1 MVSGSAFTTLP
12 SMGITESIKPPTSVA
27 LAEKFIKYQ
36 NSQKNILKKNREAQ
50 SLLMAVLEAAMMIMV
65 QPFLGGWFTEDGS
78 KKWPRSAKQI
88 WPVDRCH
95 PPTS

>member
-36 NSQKNILKKNREAQ
+36 NSQKNIFKKTGGTITAYGRSGSSYDDNG
-50 SLLMAVLEAAMMIMV
+50 AAISWWV
-65 QPFLGGWFTEDGS
+65 
-78 KKWPRSAKQI
+78 
-88 WPVDRCH
+88 VH
-95 PPTS
+95 